1 MKYKGYVGIDVSKNT
16 LDAVCIEKGKR
27 KGVHLRVSNDTK
39 GFKELFNWLNKTLK
53 HKGDEL
59 LFCMEHTGIYTY
71 KIASFLSENKI
82 DFSLENPLQ
91 IKRSMGITRIKN
103 DKADASLIAKYAMRH
118 LDSITLYK
126 LPLHVITKLKHLI
139 AYRDRLIKSKRA
151 MKVAANEL
159 TKYSEKEN
167 CSFISSETDDL
178 LKVLEKK
185 VKKVD
190 AEIIDTINSKK
201 ELKKNYDL
209 ILSVGGVGPAVAM
222 NVIACTNN
230 FTSFQNA
237 RQFACY
243 SGIAPFEHTSGTS
256 LKGRTRISNLAN
268 KKMKSLIGIGACS
281 AIQHDP
287 ELKKYYHRRVA
298 EGKNPL
304 STINIIRNKIVSR
317 MFAVVKR
324 GTPFVKMTT
333 HY

>member
-16 LDAVCIEKGKR
+16 LDAVCVEKGKR
-27 KGVHLRVSNDTK
+27 KGVHLIISNDTK
-39 GFKELFNWLNKTLK
+39 GFKELFKWLNKTLK
-53 HKGDEL
+53 YKSKEI

-71 KIASFLSENKI
+71 KIASFLSEKEL

-103 DKADASLIAKYAMRH
+103 DKADALLIAKYAMRH
-118 LDSITLYK
+118 LDSLKLYK
-126 LPLHVITKLKHLI
+126 LPLKAIDKLKHLI
-139 AYRDRLIKSKRA
+139 AYRERLIKSKRA
-151 MKVAANEL
+151 MKVASNEL
-159 TKYSEKEN
+159 VKCVEKEN
-167 CSFISSETDDL
+167 SSFISKETNSL
-178 LKVLEKK
+178 LKVLESKIK
-185 VKKVD
+185 NVD
-190 AEIIDTINSKK
+190 IEIMDTINSVK
-201 ELKKNYDL
+201 ELKTNYDL

-222 NVIACTNN
+222 NVIAYTNN

-243 SGIAPFEHTSGTS
+243 SGIAPFEHTSGIS
-256 LKGRTRISNLAN
+256 LKGKTRISNLAN

-287 ELKKYYHRRVA
+287 ELKKYYHRRID

-304 STINIIRNKIVSR
+304 STINVIRNKIVSR